1 MEAIVTPL
9 GLSGNV
15 TRAGQASHH
24 GFLLQPARELA
35 PNKSKE
41 MQVKPRKKACISLFF
56 LGGIGRF
63 QWVTGEKIKK
73 ILSPLCSRP
82 RLWAR
87 SRNSIFLPF
96 SHRQAWRGVEFF
108 KWEQYSTDSVFR
120 KAATTF
126 FGFNDAVTG
135 ALPSRGQVVT
145 TPRRSG

>member
-1 MEAIVTPL
+1 LQENPSKTKEK
-9 GLSGNV
+9 GLHFLAFPWRN
-15 TRAGQASHH
+15 RAFSMGY
-24 GFLLQPARELA
+24 R
-35 PNKSKE
+35 
-41 MQVKPRKKACISLFF
+41 RKN
-56 LGGIGRF
+56 
-63 QWVTGEKIKK
+63 KK

-87 SRNSIFLPF
+87 SRNSISLPF

-145 TPRRSG
+145 TPSGLASGGKPCPDVAMFRASKKVIGRAAD

>member
-24 GFLLQPARELA
+24 GFLLQPAGELA

-41 MQVKPRKKACISLFF
+41 MQVKPRKKACISLLF

-73 ILSPLCSRP
+73 FSLSMLASQVVGEVLKFDFLAFLSPP
-82 RLWAR
+82 GVAR
-87 SRNSIFLPF
+87 SRIL
-96 SHRQAWRGVEFF
+96 
-108 KWEQYSTDSVFR
+108 
-120 KAATTF
+120 
-126 FGFNDAVTG
+126 
-135 ALPSRGQVVT
+135 QVGTV
-145 TPRRSG
+145 